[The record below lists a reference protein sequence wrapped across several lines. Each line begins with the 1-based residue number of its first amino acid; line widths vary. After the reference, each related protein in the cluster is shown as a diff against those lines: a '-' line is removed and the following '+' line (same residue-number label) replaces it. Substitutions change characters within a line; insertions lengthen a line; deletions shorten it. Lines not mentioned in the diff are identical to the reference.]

1 MSRTFR
7 IAFFAG
13 LTGLGFLA
21 ALGAPAPAQAAD
33 PAMAE
38 LLKILR
44 ERGSL
49 TEAEYQ
55 ALSGSTP
62 ATPPVS
68 AAPEAEQ
75 GGDASGVPAAA
86 TAPATDVADPAAAD
100 ASAATDAGADATSVE
115 EKVEEH
121 DARIEKAEKTL
132 EEHAAS
138 FLRIKEVTDGT
149 SSDLIN
155 KTLSGK
161 WYERISI
168 KGYTQF
174 RIGEVLTQDGPDL
187 EVPADRSVRDNEFF
201 TIRRGRLTFSGD
213 VTDRLFL
220 YAQTEFNANVG
231 SGDTSLQMRDLYG
244 DIALDA
250 KKEWR
255 LRFGESK
262 VPYGFVN
269 LQSSQN
275 RAVLERAD
283 GMNSTAEGERDFG
296 AYVMWAPAETRVLF
310 KDLVKKGLKGSG
322 DYGVVAFGL
331 YGGQGPNRSDQNH
344 QPHVVGRVA
353 YPFTLANG
361 QIFELG
367 VQYHWGRYS
376 TSTAEVDLGGGPA
389 TPDQPDNG
397 ANDQRGALS
406 FVWYPQPFGIEA
418 EWNVGEGP
426 ELNPDGDRIESRFLH
441 GGYIQAN
448 YKWDTSI
455 GTVFPFA
462 RWNYYAGGRKFAT
475 NAPRETVNEL
485 DLGFEYAPFPE
496 VEATLMYTWSDERTN
511 TRVAPYD
518 DTKNAHRIGA
528 QVQWNY

>member
-1 MSRTFR
+1 MSSR
-7 IAFFAG
+7 IVAIGSAALVAG
-13 LTGLGFLA
+13 LVLFVGVV
-21 ALGAPAPAQAAD
+21 GAGSARAAD

-49 TEAEYQ
+49 SEAEYE
-55 ALSGSTP
+55 ALSKAAAGP
-62 ATPPVS
+62 AEEAGAEAESEAGS
-68 AAPEAEQ
+68 AAAPAAGAGAAAAESGSAPKSLETVAAEVEDQGERIDKAEQ
-75 GGDASGVPAAA
+75 AI
-86 TAPATDVADPAAAD
+86 
-100 ASAATDAGADATSVE
+100 E
-115 EKVEEH
+115 EQK
-121 DARIEKAEKTL
+121 KG
-132 EEHAAS
+132 
-138 FLRIKEVTDGT
+138 FLRIEEIVDGT
-149 SSDLIN
+149 SSDAVAKALE
-155 KTLSGK
+155 GK

-174 RIGEVLTQDGPDL
+174 RIGEVLSQTGPDL

-213 VTDRLFL
+213 VTERLFL

-244 DIALDA
+244 DVAIDA

-283 GMNSTAEGERDFG
+283 AMNSTVEGERDFG
-296 AYVMWAPAETRVLF
+296 AYVMWAPAETRLLF

-331 YGGQGPNRSDQNH
+331 YGGQGPNRSDQNT

-353 YPFTLANG
+353 VPFTFANG
-361 QIFELG
+361 QILELAA
-367 VQYHWGRYS
+367 QYHWGRFVAS
-376 TSTAEVDLGGGPA
+376 RSEIDLGAGDV

-406 FVWYPQPFGIEA
+406 FILYPQPFGFEA

-426 ELNPDGDRIESRFLH
+426 ELSPDGDRIEARFLH
-441 GGYIQAN
+441 GGYLQAN
-448 YKWDTSI
+448 YKWDSSI
-455 GTVFPFA
+455 GTLFPFA

-475 NAPRETVNEL
+475 NAPRSTVNEL

-496 VEATLMYTWSDERTN
+496 VETTLMYTWSEERTN
-511 TRVAPYD
+511 TRTAPYD